1 MEKPYINRVSLFKMP
16 NIIIPYKPRALQKI
30 LHKEIDR
37 HRFSVLVLHR
47 RAGKTVAMINH
58 MLKDALTTT
67 KPNSRYVFLS
77 PTFKQGKL
85 TAWDYIKNFAGKI
98 PNTKFNESELRCDLP
113 NGSRITI
120 LGAENDQAIRG
131 ISLDGC
137 VFDETQSIKPTI
149 FPEIIRPA
157 LADRKGWCV
166 FIGTPKGRNYFHS
179 LYQKAQES
187 KDWYSCI
194 FKASETKILDNEEL
208 KAAQDVMSKDLYEQE
223 FECSFQAAITG
234 SYYGTIIEDLT
245 KEGRIGDVPYDDNLD
260 VETWWDIGL
269 NDSTSIWFVQRHK
282 GEIRLIDYYEN
293 SGFGL
298 DHYVDVLNNKPYS
311 EDYSTHVAPHDIK
324 VREIGNF
331 GKSRLES
338 ALELGIAFEV
348 APKISVEDGI
358 EAVRKNLINCWFDKS
373 KCGTALEY
381 LKAYQKRYDDKNQ
394 CFRNKPLHNFASHCA
409 DSFRTGIVGQ
419 GLAISNWKKEVP
431 INTNY
436 IV

>member
-67 KPNSRYVFLS
+67 KLNSRYVFLS

-166 FIGTPKGRNYFHS
+166 FIGTPKGQNYFYS
-179 LYQKAQES
+179 LYEKAKES
-187 KDWYSCI
+187 KDWFSCVY
-194 FKASETKILDNEEL
+194 KASETKILDDEEL

-373 KCGTALEY
+373 RCGTAIEY

>member
-1 MEKPYINRVSLFKMP
+1 MP
-16 NIIIPYKPRALQKI
+16 NIIIPYKPRELQKI
-30 LHKEIDR
+30 LHKEIDK

-187 KDWYSCI
+187 KDWYSCV
-194 FKASETKILDNEEL
+194 FKASETKILDEEEL

-358 EAVRKNLINCWFDKS
+358 EAVRKNLINCWFDKN